1 MRVAFHFDSG
11 NYGSFY
17 GPPIT
22 RLLFERLIE
31 CVPLE
36 RRDVFIRRGDM
47 PLWDL
52 GHTAKDLSIV
62 AARIFEGSRE
72 IWSTLPEDTL
82 AKAFHTVNIWV
93 LAVEGL
99 SSADASCVDSR
110 LRQSNGY
117 LGAIEVYL
125 ANPTHWVLYDRKLVA
140 AYRLYEDELRILAI
154 NEQLDPEARDEARI
168 KQWRDTGLFSSVVWE
183 DLGLRDT
190 VFDDLS
196 DFERAKR
203 VALIEDR
210 LGSSLG
216 SAMSILLMRIAGL
229 NPKLSDSLHAAVE
242 ALDRAG
248 SEEQLVQ
255 ASLSCRRFIGQ
266 LADALYPPREK
277 PVKGRKV
284 GPQEYRNRLWAY
296 VEEHAGGERT
306 RIQGTFQELGKRLDR
321 LDERAQKH
329 VHGLRIER
337 ADVLRL
343 ILMMIVWSYDVL
355 TLTPPRIE
363 ARTAPHWD
371 SVRRFAEEIVARSKK
386 DIDESRA

>member
-11 NYGSFY
+11 RYGSFY

-22 RLLFERLIE
+22 RLLFEGVLH
-31 CVPLE
+31 CVPCD

-47 PLWDL
+47 PFWDL
-52 GHTAKDLSIV
+52 GAPAADMSIL
-62 AARIFEGSRE
+62 AARMFEGSRE
-72 IWSTLPEDTL
+72 IWSTLTEDAL
-82 AKAFHTVNIWV
+82 ANALHRVPIWV
-93 LAVEGL
+93 LAVEGV
-99 SSADASCVDSR
+99 SPTDAICVDSR
-110 LRQSNGY
+110 LRRSDGY
-117 LGAIEVYL
+117 LGAIEIYL
-125 ANPTHWVLYDRKLVA
+125 ANPTHWVFYDRKLVA
-140 AYRLYEDELRILAI
+140 AYRLYENDLRILEI
-154 NEQLDPEARDEARI
+154 SEQLDPEARDESRI
-168 KQWRDTGLFSSVVWE
+168 KQWSDTGLFSHVVWE
-183 DLGLRDT
+183 DVGFRDT

-196 DFERAKR
+196 DFDRAKR

-216 SAMSILLMRIAGL
+216 PVVSILLMRIAGL

-242 ALDRAG
+242 TLDRAG
-248 SEEQLVQ
+248 SEEQLAQ

-277 PVKGRKV
+277 AVNGRKV

-296 VEEHAGGERT
+296 VEKHAGRERSQ
-306 RIQGTFQELGKRLDR
+306 IHGTFQELGERLDM

-355 TLTPPRIE
+355 TLTHSPTK

-371 SVRRFAEEIVARSKK
+371 TVRRFAEKIVARSKK
-386 DIDESRA
+386 GIH

>member
-11 NYGSFY
+11 SFGGFY

-22 RLLFERLIE
+22 RLLFERLME
-31 CVPLE
+31 CVPSE

-47 PLWDL
+47 PIWDL
-52 GHTAKDLSIV
+52 GPSVKDVSALAS
-62 AARIFEGSRE
+62 RIFGNSRE
-72 IWSTLPEDTL
+72 IWSTLAEDAL
-82 AKAFHTVNIWV
+82 ADALRSVSIWI

-99 SSADASCVDSR
+99 SPAEAVCVDSR

-125 ANPTHWVLYDRKLVA
+125 ANAAHWVIYDRKLVA
-140 AYRLYEDELRILAI
+140 AYRLYANELRILEI
-154 NEQLDPEARDEARI
+154 SEQLDPEARDESRI
-168 KQWRDTGLFSSVVWE
+168 KQWSDAGLFDRVVWE

-190 VFDDLS
+190 VLDDLS
-196 DFERAKR
+196 DFDRAKR

-216 SAMSILLMRIAGL
+216 PAISILLMRIAGL

-248 SEEQLVQ
+248 SEEQLAQ
-255 ASLSCRRFIGQ
+255 ASLSCRRFVGQ
-266 LADALYPPREK
+266 LADALYPARET

-284 GPQEYRNRLWAY
+284 GPLEYRNRLWAY
-296 VEEHAGGERT
+296 IEEHAENERS
-306 RIQGTFQELGKRLDR
+306 RIQGTYQELGDR
-321 LDERAQKH
+321 LDALDQRAQKH
-329 VHGLRIER
+329 VHGLDIDR

-343 ILMMIVWSYDVL
+343 ILTMIVWSYDVL
-355 TLTPPRIE
+355 TLTPPPTA
-363 ARTAPHWD
+363 ARMAPHRD
-371 SVRRFAEEIVARSKK
+371 SVRRFADEIVARSNRG
-386 DIDESRA
+386 IH

>member
-11 NYGSFY
+11 SYGGFY

-22 RLLFERLIE
+22 RLLFERLLE
-31 CVPLE
+31 CVPSD
-36 RRDVFIRRGDM
+36 RRDVFNRRGDM
-47 PLWDL
+47 PIWDL
-52 GHTAKDLSIV
+52 GQSVKDVSDL
-62 AARIFEGSRE
+62 AGRIFENPRE
-72 IWSTLPEDTL
+72 TWSTLTEDALTEAL
-82 AKAFHTVNIWV
+82 RTVSIWV

-99 SSADASCVDSR
+99 SPVEAVCVDSR

-125 ANPTHWVLYDRKLVA
+125 ANAAHWVIYDRKLVA
-140 AYRLYEDELRILAI
+140 AYRLYENELRVLEISEL
-154 NEQLDPEARDEARI
+154 LDPEARDESRLTR
-168 KQWRDTGLFSSVVWE
+168 WSETGLFSSVVWE

-216 SAMSILLMRIAGL
+216 SAISVLLMRIAGL

-248 SEEQLVQ
+248 SEEQLAQ
-255 ASLSCRRFIGQ
+255 ASLSCRRFVGQ
-266 LADALYPPREK
+266 LADTLYPPRET
-277 PVKGRKV
+277 PVKGKKV

-296 VEEHAGGERT
+296 IEEHAGDERS
-306 RIQGTFQELGKRLDR
+306 RIQDTFQELGDR
-321 LDERAQKH
+321 LDTLDQRAQKH
-329 VHGLRIER
+329 VHGLHIDR

-343 ILMMIVWSYDVL
+343 ILTMIVWSYDVL
-355 TLTPPRIE
+355 TLTPPPTE

-371 SVRRFAEEIVARSKK
+371 SVRRFADEIVARSKRG
-386 DIDESRA
+386 IH

>member
-11 NYGSFY
+11 SYGGFY
-17 GPPIT
+17 SPPIT
-22 RLLFERLIE
+22 RLVFERLIE
-31 CVPLE
+31 CIPSE

-47 PLWDL
+47 PIWDL
-52 GHTAKDLSIV
+52 GHAGQDLSTL
-62 AARIFEGSRE
+62 AGRMFEGSRE
-72 IWSTLPEDTL
+72 IWSTLTEDAL
-82 AKAFHTVNIWV
+82 VKALHSVSIWV
-93 LAVEGL
+93 LAVEEL
-99 SSADASCVDSR
+99 SPSDATCIDSG
-110 LRQSNGY
+110 LRQSDGY
-117 LGAIEVYL
+117 LGAIEIYL
-125 ANPTHWVLYDRKLVA
+125 ANPAHWVIYDRKLVA
-140 AYRLYEDELRILAI
+140 AYRLQEDELRILEI
-154 NEQLDPEARDEARI
+154 SEQLDPEARDESRI
-168 KQWRDTGLFSSVVWE
+168 KQWSGTGLFSRVVWE

-216 SAMSILLMRIAGL
+216 PAVSILLMRIAGL

-248 SEEQLVQ
+248 SEEQLAQ

-266 LADALYPPREK
+266 LADALYPPRDK
-277 PVKGRKV
+277 PVNGRKV

-296 VEEHAGGERT
+296 VEEHAGDERA
-306 RIQGTFQELGKRLDR
+306 RIHGTLRELGDRLDT

-337 ADVLRL
+337 EEVRRL
-343 ILMMIVWSYDVL
+343 ILTIIVWSYDVL
-355 TLTPPRIE
+355 TLTPAPTA

-371 SVRRFAEEIVARSKK
+371 SVRRFAERIVSRRSKG
-386 DIDESRA
+386 IH

>member
-1 MRVAFHFDSG
+1 M
-11 NYGSFY
+11 
-17 GPPIT
+17 
-22 RLLFERLIE
+22 LL
-31 CVPLE
+31 V
-36 RRDVFIRRGDM
+36 
-47 PLWDL
+47 
-52 GHTAKDLSIV
+52 
-62 AARIFEGSRE
+62 
-72 IWSTLPEDTL
+72 
-82 AKAFHTVNIWV
+82 KALHSVSIWV

-99 SSADASCVDSR
+99 SPADAICVDSG

-117 LGAIEVYL
+117 LGATEIYL
-125 ANPTHWVLYDRKLVA
+125 ANPAHWVIYDRKLVA
-140 AYRLYEDELRILAI
+140 AYRLQEDELRILEI
-154 NEQLDPEARDEARI
+154 SEQLDPEARDESRI
-168 KQWRDTGLFSSVVWE
+168 KQWSDTGLFSRVVWE

-216 SAMSILLMRIAGL
+216 PAVSILLMRIAGL

-248 SEEQLVQ
+248 SEEQLAQ

-266 LADALYPPREK
+266 LADALYPPRDSL
-277 PVKGRKV
+277 VNGRKV

-296 VEEHAGGERT
+296 VEEHAGDERS
-306 RIQGTFQELGKRLDR
+306 RIHGTFRELGDRLDA

-337 ADVLRL
+337 EDGLRL
-343 ILMMIVWSYDVL
+343 ILRMIVWSYDVL
-355 TLTPPRIE
+355 TLTPPPSA

-371 SVRRFAEEIVARSKK
+371 SVRRFAEEIVSRRSKGVH
-386 DIDESRA
+386 